1 MFISLSAIIAI
12 ALPATSF
19 AAGGSKFGYDPD
31 SPISPL
37 SWSGLDLGDGVF
49 NQCGG
54 SKQSGIDI
62 PKTSCDH
69 TSANYVFSV
78 SFLSPY
84 ILIFVLPSIQSNIF
98 IESNVFVIIKG
109 KININIILQFI
120 PYRLVLVRSMISD
133 SKSVTIPS

>member
-1 MFISLSAIIAI
+1 VVAAENPHQNFMHHNILLTFFKKNTIGELSHIASEIKSIMFIPLSAIIAI

-19 AAGGSKFGYDPD
+19 AAGASKFGYDPD
-31 SPISPL
+31 SPFSPL
-37 SWSGLDLGDGVF
+37 SWSGLDLGEGVF

-84 ILIFVLPSIQSNIF
+84 NLFLCSSQ
-98 IESNVFVIIKG
+98 
-109 KININIILQFI
+109 
-120 PYRLVLVRSMISD
+120 YRVKFS
-133 SKSVTIPS
+133 